1 MIKVNK
7 LIDLQRNHF
16 LSGNTLPIGERINL
30 LKKLKASIISN
41 EDDILN
47 GLWKDLRKSKF
58 ESYATEIGLVLGEIN
73 LAIKNVEK
81 WSRPKK
87 KLTPLVH
94 FPAKSYIYPNP
105 HGVILIMSPWNYPF
119 QLTMSP
125 LVGAISAGNSVV
137 IKPSK
142 YSPNTNIVLKKI
154 IKECFSIEQVD
165 IIYEDGGREAIKEIL
180 EQKFDYIFFTGS
192 VGTGRIVMEA
202 AAKNLTP
209 ITLELGGKSPCIVD
223 KDADVELSAKRI
235 VWGKFLNA
243 GQTCVAPDYLLV
255 NSLVKL
261 KLIDAIK
268 KYIKQFYGEH
278 PKESPDY
285 PRIIN
290 VKQFDRLKSYL
301 QKGNVILGGNNI
313 REELYF
319 EPTIIDNITLED
331 EIMNEEIFG
340 PIFPIIE
347 FENLNEA
354 INLINSRPKP
364 LALYYFSK
372 SKESQEIILRNTTS
386 GGACIND
393 TVIQVASHYI
403 PFGGVGESGM
413 GGYHGESSFETL
425 SHYKSVIKRGTLDIN
440 FRYAPYKDKFNLLKK
455 IMKK

>member
-1 MIKVNK
+1 MIKVNE
-7 LIDLQRNHF
+7 LIEIQRNYF
-16 LSGNTLPIGERINL
+16 LSGNTLTIERRINA

-41 EDDILN
+41 EDKILD

-81 WSRPKK
+81 WSRAKK
-87 KLTPLVH
+87 KRTPLVH

-105 HGVILIMSPWNYPF
+105 HGVVLIMSPWNYPF

-125 LVGAISAGNSVV
+125 LVGAIAAGNSII

-165 IIYEDGGREAIKEIL
+165 IVYEDGGREAIKEIL

-192 VGTGRIVMEA
+192 IVTGRVVMEA

-209 ITLELGGKSPCIVD
+209 LTLELGGKSPCIVD
-223 KDADVELSAKRI
+223 KDADIELSAKRI

-255 NSLVKL
+255 NSVVKS
-261 KLIDAIK
+261 KFVDAIK
-268 KYIKQFYGEH
+268 KYIKEFYGED
-278 PKESPDY
+278 PRESNDY

-290 VKQFDRLKSYL
+290 LKQFDRLKSYL
-301 QKGNVILGGNNI
+301 GKGNVILGGNNI

-319 EPTIIDNITLED
+319 EPTIIDNLTLED
-331 EIMNEEIFG
+331 EIMTDEIFG

-347 FENLNEA
+347 FENLNEV
-354 INLINSRPKP
+354 IQLINSRPKP
-364 LALYYFSK
+364 LALYYFSNNE
-372 SKESQEIILRNTTS
+372 ESQEKILKNTTS

-413 GGYHGESSFETL
+413 GGYHGEASFETF
-425 SHYKSVIKRGTLDIN
+425 SHYKSVIKRGKLDIN

-455 IMKK
+455 IMK